1 MSDVALFRGAVECII
16 CRGANIIRDSLPT
29 PVTSAPLWPSRGP
42 GCLWGHRLVR
52 LLPIIDR
59 YILLEVTKVFLG
71 LIIVL
76 VFGIIGGGFL
86 KMLGKAAAGLLS
98 NEVLMELVLIETLR
112 LLGPVTPPAFFFSVM
127 VTLGRMYRDSEMTA
141 LSASGVGGLRIYRA
155 VLVAALPVMLL
166 VGWLTLELQPS
177 ANQMKRD
184 IIAQQGAQADLS
196 SAAVA
201 GRFNEFSRGDLVV
214 YVQNMSEDKS
224 RLENIFIQNRQHGKL
239 GIVTAREGY
248 QYTDSDTGEQYVVL
262 ADGRRWEGVPG
273 RNDFTL
279 GEFKKYSMRI
289 DLQGQGRKRIRV
301 DELPTSQLIGSDE
314 IRKRSELEY
323 RLMIP
328 VAVLVFTI
336 ISVPLSYSLP
346 KDGIS
351 GRLIIAILLYFTFV
365 NLMGVSGKWMVDGLT
380 PEWAGR
386 WWIHVFLLTVAGLSV
401 VFRRSASRG
410 WFWRGRD
417 GKPR

>member
-1 MSDVALFRGAVECII
+1 MI
-16 CRGANIIRDSLPT
+16 N
-29 PVTSAPLWPSRGP
+29 
-42 GCLWGHRLVR
+42 
-52 LLPIIDR
+52 LPIIDR

-71 LIIVL
+71 FIAVL
-76 VFGIIGGGFL
+76 VFGIIGSAFM
-86 KMLGKAAAGLLS
+86 KMLGQAAAGLLS
-98 NEVLMELVLIETLR
+98 NEVLLELILIETLR

-141 LSASGVGGLRIYRA
+141 LSASGVGGMRIYRA
-155 VLVAALPVMLL
+155 VFVAALPVTLL

-184 IIAQQGAQADLS
+184 IIARQGTQAELS
-196 SAAVA
+196 NAAVA

-214 YVQNMSEDKS
+214 YVETMSEDKS

-239 GIVTAREGY
+239 GVVTAREGY
-248 QYTDSDTGEQYVVL
+248 QYVDAETGEQFVVL

-279 GEFKKYSMRI
+279 GQFEKYRMRI
-289 DLQGQGRKRIRV
+289 DLQGQGRKHIRV
-301 DELPTSQLIGSDE
+301 DELPTSTLLGSTE

-323 RLMIP
+323 RIMIP

-346 KDGIS
+346 RDGIS
-351 GRLIIAILLYFTFV
+351 GRLVTAILLYFAFI

-386 WWIHVFLLTVAGLSV
+386 WWIHVFLLTLAGLAV
-401 VFRRSASRG
+401 VFRQSVSKG
-410 WFWRGRD
+410 WFWRIVLTGP
-417 GKPR
+417 GKPQ

>member
-1 MSDVALFRGAVECII
+1 VI
-16 CRGANIIRDSLPT
+16 N
-29 PVTSAPLWPSRGP
+29 
-42 GCLWGHRLVR
+42 
-52 LLPIIDR
+52 LPIIDR

-71 LIIVL
+71 IIVVL
-76 VFGIIGGGFL
+76 VFGIIGSGFI
-86 KMLGKAAAGLLS
+86 KMLGQAAAGLLS
-98 NEVLMELVLIETLR
+98 NEVLLELVLIETLR
-112 LLGPVTPPAFFFSVM
+112 LLGPVTPPAFFLSVM

-141 LSASGVGGLRIYRA
+141 LSASGVGGMRIYRA
-155 VLVAALPVMLL
+155 VIVAALPVTLL

-184 IIAQQGAQADLS
+184 IIARQGTQAELS
-196 SAAVA
+196 NAAVA

-214 YVQNMSEDKS
+214 YVETMSEDKS

-239 GIVTAREGY
+239 GVVTAREGY
-248 QYTDSDTGEQYVVL
+248 QYVDAETGEQFVVL

-273 RNDFTL
+273 HNDFTL
-279 GEFKKYSMRI
+279 GQFEKYRMRI

-301 DELPTSQLIGSDE
+301 DELPTSTLLGSTE

-323 RLMIP
+323 RIMIP

-346 KDGIS
+346 RDGIS
-351 GRLIIAILLYFTFV
+351 GRLVTAILLYFTFI
-365 NLMGVSGKWMVDGLT
+365 NLMGVSGKWMVDGFT

-386 WWIHVFLLTVAGLSV
+386 WWIHVFLLSLAGLAV
-401 VFRRSASRG
+401 VFRQSVSKG
-410 WFWRGRD
+410 WFWRIVLTGP
-417 GKPR
+417 GKPQ